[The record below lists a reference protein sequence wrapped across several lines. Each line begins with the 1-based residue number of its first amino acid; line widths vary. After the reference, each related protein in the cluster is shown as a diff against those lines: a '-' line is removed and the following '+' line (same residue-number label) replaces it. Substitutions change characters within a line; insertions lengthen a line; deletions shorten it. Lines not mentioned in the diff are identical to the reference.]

1 MLKVKTFFGGNA
13 EKLDTAVNKWLA
25 TNGVVP
31 EKTNTAVTAVTVRG
45 KDEVSGKPTARDVP
59 LFAIS
64 VWYRPTEGPKPN

>member
-13 EKLDTAVNKWLA
+13 ENLDRGVNDWLA
-25 TNGVVP
+25 ANDVVP

-45 KDEVSGKPTARDVP
+45 KDKESGKPTTRDVP

-64 VWYRPTEGPKPN
+64 IWYRPKVDFKPN